1 MPIDPTMAAK
11 GLEWSVGQVGG
22 VGGAD
27 TATGGAEAV
36 GGAAGGSAG
45 SNFGGMLTNAIEG
58 LQNQQVDAAQ
68 ASQGLAAGTISDP
81 TEVVMA
87 IERARL
93 SMQLA
98 GQIRTKATEAY
109 QTIFQ
114 TQV

>member
-11 GLEWSVGQVGG
+11 GLEWSVGSVGG
-22 VGGAD
+22 LGGAD
-27 TATGGAEAV
+27 TATGGAEA
-36 GGAAGGSAG
+36 GGATGQGAGG
-45 SNFGGMLTNAIEG
+45 FGGMLTNAIEG
-58 LQNQQVDAAQ
+58 LQGQQVEAAQ
-68 ASQGLAAGTISDP
+68 ASQGLAAGTVTDP
-81 TEVVMA
+81 TDVVMA